1 MLIRLLV
8 LHQYGRLT
16 ENQWQAILAL
26 KSHKAI
32 IEQSTEV
39 DWASLNADIR
49 LVKEV
54 TKDDISEN
62 DMEDVYWRVNITF
75 PKP

>member
-1 MLIRLLV
+1 M
-8 LHQYGRLT
+8 LHQYGQLT

-26 KSHKAI
+26 KSHKAL
-32 IEQSTEV
+32 IEQSKGV
-39 DWASLNADIR
+39 DWTSLNEDLR

-54 TKDDISEN
+54 TKDDMSEN
-62 DMEDVYWRVNITF
+62 DMEDLYWRVSITF